1 MTSCFLRSLMVV
13 LCAAVFANG
22 VAVGQS
28 DEERYAPWRFGLN
41 LGLNYNLAGV
51 GFARWDGE
59 RSANGRFIPLV
70 MNDGSGIGPY
80 IGLSAEYVSKSWWG
94 IGARIA
100 YDSRNLTAYDD
111 QSFANP
117 QGGFFKDEFT
127 FSNQYLAIEPRLLIR
142 PMDDQGFHLS
152 LGPSLHLAM
161 NTTYDYAIEGGA
173 VRTGNSLPDA
183 ASLTTSFA
191 FGFGWDVMLNDK
203 KTAEWGYFLT
213 PFIETTWLLAQRG
226 VDFADNQSSFDD
238 ALSTVTLRAGIALKL
253 GKMQPELSAENTSS
267 TFFTITPPEDGI
279 SEKVVVDEFYPL
291 IPYVFF
297 DRNNQEIPG
306 RYVKLS
312 PGGGSEFMD
321 RFPDLIDVKDEKPR
335 EYRQGEVYYNIANL
349 FGNRLKQSPTE
360 TVTLIGS
367 DPVEKDGE
375 ILADRVKQYLV
386 DVWGIDPARVSTK
399 GQVNP
404 RVVSGTARTPA
415 EDKPIAEIENRRVE
429 FDFKNKQLMREVHL
443 VAMRNATIENDVR
456 IELQT
461 NEQIESWTVRI
472 QGNGVNRTFGPFY
485 GSEELISA
493 TGFLSNAPSGRFF
506 AEVTARTADGRT
518 LNDTK
523 SFELRRAAEER
534 KSARFS
540 IVFDYAEDD
549 PIKRYDQFLQNE
561 AAARIPDGA
570 VVVVHGHTDNIGR
583 EESNK
588 KLSLERAKAAREAL
602 VKGLRANGK
611 RNVKVYAIGRGED
624 TTYAPFDNSTP
635 EGRQYNRTVI
645 IDIVPRR

>member
-1 MTSCFLRSLMVV
+1 MLRGYVRLLAV
-13 LCAAVFANG
+13 LCCVILVGSVLRAQDAV
-22 VAVGQS
+22 
-28 DEERYAPWRFGLN
+28 ERHAPWRFGLN

-51 GFARWDGE
+51 GFAKWDGE
-59 RSANGRFIPLV
+59 RSPDGRFIPLV
-70 MNDGSGIGPY
+70 LNDGSGIGPY
-80 IGLSAEYVSKSWWG
+80 IGLNAEYVSKSWWG
-94 IGARIA
+94 IGARLS

-111 QSFANP
+111 QSFAKTD
-117 QGGFFKDEFT
+117 GGFFSDEFR
-127 FSNQYLAIEPRLLIR
+127 FSNQYLAFEPRLLIR

-161 NTTYDYAIEGGA
+161 NSTYDYTIEGGA
-173 VRTGNSLPDA
+173 VKTGNELPDA
-183 ASLTTSFA
+183 ASMTTSFA
-191 FGFGWDVMLNDK
+191 FGFGWDFMLNDR
-203 KTAEWGYFLT
+203 KTAEWGYFLS
-213 PFIETTWLLAQRG
+213 PFVETTWLLAQRA
-226 VDFADNQSSFDD
+226 VDFADAQSSFDD
-238 ALSTVTLRAGIALKL
+238 ALSTVTIRAGVAIKL
-253 GKMQPELSAENTSS
+253 GKMQPDLEAESTSS

-279 SEKVVVDEFYPL
+279 SDKVVVDEFYPL

-306 RYVKLS
+306 RYVKLA
-312 PGGGSEFMD
+312 PGGGSEFLD
-321 RFPDLIDVKDEKPR
+321 KFPDLIDVKDEQPR
-335 EYRQGEVYYNIANL
+335 EYRQGEVYYNIMNL
-349 FGNRLKQSPTE
+349 FGNRLKQNPTE

-367 DPVEKDGE
+367 DPVEKDGDA
-375 ILADRVKQYLV
+375 LAERVKQYLV
-386 DVWGIDPARVSTK
+386 DVWGIDPARVTTK

-404 RVVSGTARTPA
+404 RIVSGTARTPA
-415 EDKPIAEIENRRVE
+415 EDKPFAEIENRRVE

-443 VAMRNATIENDVR
+443 VAKRDATIENDVR

-472 QGNGVNRTFGPFY
+472 QGNGVNRTFGPFF
-485 GSEELISA
+485 GMEELISA

-549 PIKRYDQFLQNE
+549 PIKRYDQFLQND
-561 AAARIPDGA
+561 AADRIPDGA

-583 EESNK
+583 DESNK
-588 KLSLERAKAAREAL
+588 RLSLDRAKAARESL
-602 VKGLRANGK
+602 VKGLRAKGK
-611 RNVKVYAIGRGED
+611 RNVKAYAIGRGED

>member
-1 MTSCFLRSLMVV
+1 MFRRYTQWL
-13 LCAAVFANG
+13 AVIA
-22 VAVGQS
+22 VALTAIGTAFGQQ
-28 DEERYAPWRFGLN
+28 DVERHAPWRFGLN
-41 LGLNYNLAGV
+41 LGLNYNMAGV
-51 GFARWDGE
+51 GYAKWDGE
-59 RSANGRFIPLV
+59 RSPDGRFIPLV
-70 MNDGSGIGPY
+70 VNDGSGIGPY
-80 IGLSAEYVSKSWWG
+80 IGLNAEYVSRSWWG
-94 IGARIA
+94 IGARLS

-111 QSFANP
+111 QSFTKP
-117 QGGFFKDEFT
+117 DGSFFKDEFR
-127 FSNQYLAIEPRLLIR
+127 FSNQYLALEPRLLIR
-142 PMDDQGFHLS
+142 PMADNGFHLS

-161 NTTYDYAIEGGA
+161 NSTYDYTIEGGA
-173 VRTGNSLPDA
+173 VRTGVELPDA

-191 FGFGWDVMLNDK
+191 FGFGWDFMLNDK
-203 KTAEWGYFLT
+203 KTAEWGYFVS
-213 PFIETTWLLAQRG
+213 PFLETTWLLAQRG
-226 VDFADNQSSFDD
+226 VDYSDLQGSFDD
-238 ALSTVTLRAGIALKL
+238 ALSTVTIRAGVSLKL
-253 GKMQPELSAENTSS
+253 GKMQPELTDNNQST

-279 SEKVVVDEFYPL
+279 SDKVVVDEFYPL

-297 DRNNQEIPG
+297 DRNNQDIPG

-312 PGGGSEFMD
+312 PGQGAEFLD
-321 RFPDLIDVKDEKPR
+321 RFPDLIDVKSEKPR
-335 EYRQGEVYYNIANL
+335 EYRQGEVYYNIMNL

-367 DPVEKDGE
+367 DPVEKDGD
-375 ILADRVKQYLV
+375 ILSDRVKQYLV
-386 DVWGIDPARVSTK
+386 DVWGIDPARISTK

-404 RVVSGTARTPA
+404 RVVSGTARTPT
-415 EDKPIAEIENRRVE
+415 EDKPFAEIENRRVE

-443 VAMRNATIENDVR
+443 VALRDATIENDIR
-456 IELQT
+456 IELNT

-472 QGNGVNRTFGPFY
+472 QGNGVNRSFGPFF
-485 GSEELISA
+485 GMEELISA

-561 AAARIPDGA
+561 AAERIPDGA

-588 KLSLERAKAAREAL
+588 RLSLERAKAARESL
-602 VKGLRANGK
+602 MKGLRAKGK